1 MPGKKENITVTVK
14 LFSGLD
20 EEAGI
25 KDYDSDTGFEL
36 EVQGG
41 VRLNKMLKKH
51 GIAQSGAVALFI
63 NGNQVEPK
71 EKLKDGDIIFC
82 MRPLAGG

>member
-1 MPGKKENITVTVK
+1 MLGKKENIIVTVK

-20 EEAGI
+20 QEAGI
-25 KDYDSDTGFEL
+25 KDYDPDAGLEL
-36 EVQGG
+36 EFADG
-41 VRLNKMLKKH
+41 VRLNKALKKYNL
-51 GIAQSGAVALFI
+51 AQSGSVALFI

-82 MRPLAGG
+82 MRPVAGG